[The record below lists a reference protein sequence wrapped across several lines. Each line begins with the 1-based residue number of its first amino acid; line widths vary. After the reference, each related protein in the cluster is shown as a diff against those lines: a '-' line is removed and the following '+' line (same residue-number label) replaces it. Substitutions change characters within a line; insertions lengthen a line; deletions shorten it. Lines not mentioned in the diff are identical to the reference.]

1 MVGGFGEVQVMDWGL
16 AKVLQAG
23 GVVDEGRATRRAG
36 VETVVQTVR
45 SGSDADASRAG
56 SVLGTPAYMAPEQA
70 RGEVDWLDE
79 RADVFS
85 LGAILCEVL
94 TGVPPYV
101 GRSAG
106 EVQRM
111 AARADLEDAV
121 ARLDACGAEP
131 GLLTLIRRCLA
142 AELRHRPR
150 DAGEVAQAMTAYL
163 GGVQERPG
171 PGRPGGRA
179 GSLDRGAGGG
189 EESP

>member
-1 MVGGFGEVQVMDWGL
+1 AE
-16 AKVLQAG
+16 A
-23 GVVDEGRATRRAG
+23 RATGGAGMARA
-36 VETVVQTVR
+36 VKTVR

-70 RGEVDWLDE
+70 RGEIDWLDE

-111 AARADLEDAV
+111 AARADLEDAL

-131 GLLTLIRRCLA
+131 ELLALARPCLPA
-142 AELRHRPR
+142 QLRP
-150 DAGEVAQAMTAYL
+150 
-163 GGVQERPG
+163 P
-171 PGRPGGRA
+171 PP
-179 GSLDRGAGGG
+179 
-189 EESP
+189 